1 MQKKS
6 KTLSVLG
13 IFLLGAAVVSFIVFY
28 LSVMISNQGYTYI
41 DPETLEL
48 TQTEKIADGAPVAII
63 TTSLGEI
70 RAVLYPEYAP
80 ETVAQ
85 FIRLAEDG
93 YYDGTYVFEAK
104 NDVYFAAG
112 AKDTAGELPDKAT
125 QAQEKLPQELH
136 QNLWPFR
143 GALCAMNTSVDTSFT
158 KRLMKT
164 ETKYTGS
171 RFMVLGSVDFSDE
184 EFVAQFKEA
193 SASEELADVFLE
205 NGGVP
210 NLSQQVT
217 IFGQTYEGLDVVDAI
232 CSAQLVGTANV
243 GGYTPPVQD
252 IQIVSVEISE
262 YAE

>member
-48 TQTEKIADGAPVAII
+48 TQTEDIEEGAPIAIV

-93 YYDGTYVFEAK
+93 YYDGHMC
-104 NDVYFAAG
+104 
-112 AKDTAGELPDKAT
+112 L
-125 QAQEKLPQELH
+125 
-136 QNLWPFR
+136 R
-143 GALCAMNTSVDTSFT
+143 
-158 KRLMKT
+158 
-164 ETKYTGS
+164 
-171 RFMVLGSVDFSDE
+171 
-184 EFVAQFKEA
+184 
-193 SASEELADVFLE
+193 
-205 NGGVP
+205 
-210 NLSQQVT
+210 
-217 IFGQTYEGLDVVDAI
+217 
-232 CSAQLVGTANV
+232 
-243 GGYTPPVQD
+243 
-252 IQIVSVEISE
+252 
-262 YAE
+262 